1 MNKKNNT
8 EENGKYGETF
18 NAKKGFTAEAIC
30 AIGKK
35 SRSLIRKT
43 EARASL
49 QRKQKNSQEQQ
60 DGTTLCVQEV
70 SVLLKFL
77 LLRIQRRKFRLKT

>member
-1 MNKKNNT
+1 MNKEKNT

-18 NAKKGFTAEAIC
+18 NAKKDFTAEAIC

-35 SRSLIRKT
+35 SRSLIRKM

-49 QRKQKNSQEQQ
+49 QRKQKIHKNGWMEQH
-60 DGTTLCVQEV
+60 CV
-70 SVLLKFL
+70 SKKF
-77 LLRIQRRKFRLKT
+77 QFF

>member
-8 EENGKYGETF
+8 EENGKYGVTF

-49 QRKQKNSQEQQ
+49 QRKQKIHKNSRMEQH
-60 DGTTLCVQEV
+60 CV
-70 SVLLKFL
+70 SKKF
-77 LLRIQRRKFRLKT
+77 QFF